1 MNKNIKVSELS
12 RTYDKNFTPSEEYL
26 NSLPD
31 LQNSPYAP
39 TVPIE
44 RVGIHGFHMPLK
56 VIQKDGSSQEVQAS
70 ITGMVSLDADKAGIN
85 MSRII
90 RTAYKSIDD
99 VFSIDRLCEVLSNYR
114 KDLNTLEAHIIMKF
128 RYRMWQNALK
138 SVKEDGTPEGGW
150 QYYDIT
156 FDVNLDAAGRFRK
169 VMYVDFVY
177 SSACPCSTALAEHA
191 AYARGKYGIPHSQRS
206 VAKVGMEFEDLI
218 WIEDVVETLREALT
232 TETLVFCKRQDEQ
245 DFALANG
252 AQPKFVE
259 DAARIIYEALKGM
272 AGVKDFK
279 VVISHLESLHSHD
292 AIAVITKGIPGSL
305 FTTEVS
311 FEDLESL
318 KR

>member
-1 MNKNIKVSELS
+1 MNRDIKVSELS
-12 RTYDKNFTPSEEYL
+12 RQYEADFRPSREYL
-26 NSLPD
+26 DSMPD
-31 LQNSPYAP
+31 LQNSPYST

-56 VIQKDGSSQEVQAS
+56 VRQKDYSTQEVQAT

-90 RTAYKSIDD
+90 RTAYKSMDED
-99 VFSIDRLCEVLSNYR
+99 FSIDRLCQVLSDYKR
-114 KDLNTLEAHIIMKF
+114 DLNTMEAHILLKF
-128 RYRMWQNALK
+128 QYRLWQNALR

-156 FDVNLDAAGRFRK
+156 FDVNLNKHGQFRK

-177 SSACPCSTALAEHA
+177 SSACPCSTALTEHA
-191 AYARGKYGIPHSQRS
+191 AYTRGKYGIPHSQRS
-206 VAKVGMEFEDLI
+206 VAKVGVEFDKMI
-218 WIEDVVETLREALT
+218 WIEDVVESMRKSLT

-259 DAARIIYEALKGM
+259 DAARLIYKGLNTIPE
-272 AGVKDFK
+272 VRDFK
-279 VVISHLESLHSHD
+279 VIISHLESLHSHD
-292 AIAVITKGIPGSL
+292 AIAVITKGLPDSK
-305 FTTEVS
+305 FTAEVS
-311 FEDLESL
+311 FEEFEAL